1 MKNNVCFE
9 EALGKLEL
17 IVKELERGELS
28 LEESLEGF
36 AEGMKLSKVCLTQLD
51 QAEKKVDKIIQSQQ
65 GKIVEKQLALL
76 EEDKC

>member
-17 IVKELERGELS
+17 IVKQLERGELS
-28 LEESLEGF
+28 LEESLDRF
-36 AEGMKLSKVCLTQLD
+36 AEGMKLSKVCSTQLD

-65 GKIVEKQLALL
+65 GKIVEKQLTLV